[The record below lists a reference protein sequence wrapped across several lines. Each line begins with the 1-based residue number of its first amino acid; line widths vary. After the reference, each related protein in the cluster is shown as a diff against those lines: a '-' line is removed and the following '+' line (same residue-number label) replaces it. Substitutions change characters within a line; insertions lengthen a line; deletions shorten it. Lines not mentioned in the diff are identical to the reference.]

1 MAAACIVEFSPGSKV
16 RSKAASGSGAL
27 GTKVQRYKKG
37 RGREGKNSVPELV
50 P

>member
-16 RSKAASGSGAL
+16 RSKAASSSGAL
-27 GTKVQRYKKG
+27 GTKVQRYKG